1 MVVCLSVC
9 ALTTWQKIDLV
20 MDLMNGCILLLTL
33 YIALPRFVSKP
44 GNITVDVGAPVQV
57 AVSCEATG
65 SPRPVI
71 SWLGPNNILL
81 NVTGS
86 NLTLDGT
93 SFSTSF
99 AGKYICVAT
108 NSVGQSTTE
117 FYVFVQGIFTCI
129 HA

>member
-1 MVVCLSVC
+1 MAAYYYV
-9 ALTTWQKIDLV
+9 
-20 MDLMNGCILLLTL
+20 LTL

-57 AVSCEATG
+57 TVSCEATG

-71 SWLGPNNILL
+71 SWLRPNNILL

-99 AGKYICVAT
+99 AGKYVCVAT
-108 NSVGQSTTE
+108 NSVGQSITE
-117 FYVFVQGIFTCI
+117 FYVFVQGIYMHTYI
-129 HA
+129 RS